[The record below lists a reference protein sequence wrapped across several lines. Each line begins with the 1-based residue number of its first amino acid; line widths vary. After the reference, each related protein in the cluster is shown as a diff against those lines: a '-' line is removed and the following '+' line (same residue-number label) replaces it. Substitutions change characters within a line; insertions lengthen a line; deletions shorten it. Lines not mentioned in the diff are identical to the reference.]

1 MRWGLSRLSLSI
13 EFEPFYKGCIDR
25 PATGRQDVLDRLQ
38 RAEHHAVVHPNY
50 ALAPVLLNDLRI
62 QQLGQGHPA
71 RFGTGSL
78 VLAALGVR
86 PHAKVAQDGR
96 EITLKPVAEPRGH
109 TP

>member
-1 MRWGLSRLSLSI
+1 
-13 EFEPFYKGCIDR
+13 
-25 PATGRQDVLDRLQ
+25 VLDRLQ

-62 QQLGQGHPA
+62 KQLGQGHPA

-96 EITLKPVAEPRGH
+96 EITLKPVAEPHGH
-109 TP
+109 TTWRQYADNLMHHALGYRHGPWSLLDGQ